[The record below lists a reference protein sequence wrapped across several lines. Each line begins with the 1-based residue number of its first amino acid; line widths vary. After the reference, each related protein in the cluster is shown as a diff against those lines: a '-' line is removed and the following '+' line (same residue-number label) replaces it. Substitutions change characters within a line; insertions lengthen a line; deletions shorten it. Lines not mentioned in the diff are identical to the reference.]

1 MYVSKSEFREIV
13 RIMGVDLDGANVIKQ
28 ELTKIKGIGPTLA
41 VAVLNKARI
50 PLTVRVGQLTD
61 EQINRLVEI
70 IKNIENIFPPYL
82 LNRRFD
88 RIDGKDHHYLG
99 ADLTFVQQ
107 QDIEFEKSIRSWRG
121 YRHSYGLKVR
131 GQRTRTTG
139 RKSTPIGV
147 RRRKK

>member
-1 MYVSKSEFREIV
+1 MSREFKEIV
-13 RIMGVDLDGANVIKQ
+13 RIMDVDLIGSNVIRQ

-41 VAVLNKARI
+41 MAILNKAKI
-50 PLTVRVGQLTD
+50 PPTLRVGQLTD

-88 RIDGKDHHYLG
+88 RYDGKDHHYLG
-99 ADLTFVQQ
+99 GDLTLVQQ
-107 QDIEFEKSIRSWRG
+107 QDIEFEKSLGSWRG

-139 RKSTPIGV
+139 RKSVPIGV

>member
-1 MYVSKSEFREIV
+1 MSKTEFREIV
-13 RIMGVDLDGANVIKQ
+13 RIFDVDLDGSNVVKQ
-28 ELTKIKGIGPTLA
+28 ELTKIRGIGPTLA
-41 VAVLNKARI
+41 MAILNKARI
-50 PLTVRVGQLTD
+50 PPTLRVGQLSD

-70 IKNIENIFPPYL
+70 IRNIENLFPPYL

-88 RIDGKDHHYLG
+88 RVDGKDHHLIG
-99 ADLTFVQQ
+99 SDLTYIQQ
-107 QDIEFEKSIRSWRG
+107 QDIEFEKSIGSWRG

-139 RKSTPIGV
+139 RKSRPIGV